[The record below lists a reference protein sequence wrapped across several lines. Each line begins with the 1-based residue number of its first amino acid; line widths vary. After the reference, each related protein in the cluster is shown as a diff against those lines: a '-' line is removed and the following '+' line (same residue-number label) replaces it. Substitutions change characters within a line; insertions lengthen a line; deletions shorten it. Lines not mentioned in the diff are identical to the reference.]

1 MNKLS
6 SPDDEVKQ
14 QHTWLSFKAWMQ
26 QRELLTLLFR
36 RLNLNEFFENLIDL
50 RKSQYHFGMVV
61 TAHMAY
67 VEYTCNVRSHTECL
81 RRHPISECSAS
92 TPDRRRRPGSAPG
105 PPAPA
110 LRRLGPPP
118 ARSSSNSES
127 SEPQLPSIAPRWPHF
142 ESLGPECATTW
153 PALSRSVALRSS
165 IAGVSESCCA
175 DGCLPSYGRARAE
188 SVSASCAM
196 VVWALSMVLKDLPFS
211 HWTHVTFTFYCLPHS
226 LGHSKCLSTP
236 W

>member
-1 MNKLS
+1 MTRNKLS

-110 LRRLGPPP
+110 LRRLGP
-118 ARSSSNSES
+118 
-127 SEPQLPSIAPRWPHF
+127 
-142 ESLGPECATTW
+142 
-153 PALSRSVALRSS
+153 ALRRPAPPRTPSRPCSS
-165 IAGVSESCCA
+165 HPSLHGGLTPSHKNPGAPQHGRRCAGA
-175 DGCLPSYGRARAE
+175 
-188 SVSASCAM
+188 
-196 VVWALSMVLKDLPFS
+196 
-211 HWTHVTFTFYCLPHS
+211 
-226 LGHSKCLSTP
+226 
-236 W
+236 

>member
-36 RLNLNEFFENLIDL
+36 RLNLNEFFENPIDL

-105 PPAPA
+105 PPAP
-110 LRRLGPPP
+110 GPPP
-118 ARSSSNSES
+118 AWARSSAGPLLLE
-127 SEPQLPSIAPRWPHF
+127 LRVDRAAPIHRSTVA
-142 ESLGPECATTW
+142 SLRVTGTRVRHNMAGGA
-153 PALSRSVALRSS
+153 PAR
-165 IAGVSESCCA
+165 
-175 DGCLPSYGRARAE
+175 
-188 SVSASCAM
+188 
-196 VVWALSMVLKDLPFS
+196 
-211 HWTHVTFTFYCLPHS
+211 
-226 LGHSKCLSTP
+226 STP
-236 W
+236 Q